1 MVKTTRFVLAFLFAF
16 VFVIGLGS
24 ADVNITLLSPSIV
37 NHSVGSVN
45 LILNLFNTNETFSA
59 TGLSL
64 VGKATVDGIVRTIT
78 FSGIPPILSNET
90 GLNVSGNFDLPAH
103 KTGPITLSIQGNS
116 TINGTVESMDFSSSP
131 ITINPS
137 SSIQILT
144 TSINEGSNQKVRV
157 KNTGNQLLTNI
168 ELIIANSSLF
178 GFVVDSPKAS
188 LVAGAETEFIVNVS
202 SLTTST
208 STMGVIDHVINVTSN
223 SAVDSGIISI
233 ERNYCRYG
241 EVGGNSI
248 LITDVEDDDDFEWEP
263 LMDVEVEVEVE
274 NNGDSSERVIVK
286 LGLYDLTEGEF
297 VDFVDGEDELEETI
311 RISDGDEEVV
321 TFNFKL
327 PATIDPNN
335 EYRLYVKAYESGEED
350 TKCNS
355 WVEDVEVDSDYE
367 VLMDDL
373 DMPQIL
379 ICGETNTISLRLHNL
394 ELGDDELMRVNLYS
408 QELGLNI
415 YSEEFEL
422 DEGDD
427 EYLTLSFIVPENKES
442 KSYRITFYAQ
452 YDYKESSDTFRE
464 SENLGSYTLTVD
476 GDKCR
481 PSAVPSISASLAEDT
496 ETIVGKDLKIEVTI
510 TNPSDAPTTDF
521 IIALDDYTSWASS
534 ATLDQTTFSLVAGES
549 KTITATFNPTKGG
562 SQEFV
567 VKAIYSGRV
576 EEQRVTVSI
585 DEKTTWL
592 SRIADSMGIEANA
605 TFWLTIAI
613 FIVLILIIVVL
624 LVKFINSSK
633 E

>member
-24 ADVNITLLSPSIV
+24 ADLSIDVLNTTLIADHDSSVSGFFNISYSNSSQNLTSVIFSGVNMTFNPVSLGVFNDGQSQLVEFTINVHKHASGSNVYSFNANGTNGTYETSATGSVTVNVNPSSTLSVQSKENIPENTEQVNITL
-37 NHSVGSVN
+37 
-45 LILNLFNTNETFSA
+45 T
-59 TGLSL
+59 
-64 VGKATVDGIVRTIT
+64 
-78 FSGIPPILSNET
+78 
-90 GLNVSGNFDLPAH
+90 
-103 KTGPITLSIQGNS
+103 
-116 TINGTVESMDFSSSP
+116 
-131 ITINPS
+131 
-137 SSIQILT
+137 
-144 TSINEGSNQKVRV
+144 
-157 KNTGNQLLTNI
+157 NTGNQNLNNVGLSIEDSSSFEFEVITPTGPISPGNTRDYTINI
-168 ELIIANSSLF
+168 THVGSATSL
-178 GFVVDSPKAS
+178 GS
-188 LVAGAETEFIVNVS
+188 VS
-202 SLTTST
+202 HAMTAT
-208 STMGVIDHVINVTSN
+208 
-223 SAVDSGIISI
+223 SGITSATGTLTI

-534 ATLDQTTFSLVAGES
+534 ATLDQTTFSLAAGES